1 MTRRALWRLLDI
13 LPAFAVLAAGVGLWE
28 TWVRVRGTPGYVLPP
43 PSQIWEAFTDDRGLV
58 WHHLLMTVG
67 EAALGLVAGT
77 ALGVAVAVLLTSS
90 RLARRV
96 LGPIVVASQTV
107 PMIILAPLLVLWF
120 GYGLTPKVVV
130 VGLVTFFPVAISTTG
145 GLTGAPP
152 EQIELIKSMG
162 ATSRDVLR
170 RVRVPYALP
179 ALFDGLRIAA
189 AYTVAGAVIAEWT
202 GASRGLG
209 IYISRAQASFRVD
222 RVFVAVVV
230 VALLSTALF
239 LLIGGVARLA
249 CPWYFRRRIGDSP
262 ASTPERTAS

>member
-1 MTRRALWRLLDI
+1 VTRRALWRLLDI

-77 ALGVAVAVLLTSS
+77 A
-90 RLARRV
+90 
-96 LGPIVVASQTV
+96 IVVASQTV